1 MPALDTYPPRV
12 HTLLV
17 FAHPAIERA
26 RANWAMAMAA
36 RQVEGVTFH
45 DLYEVYPDFAVDVPQ
60 EQQKLIDHDVVLL
73 QFPLSWFSGPALLKE
88 WLDLVWLHGFAYGDG
103 FKLQGKTLVCAVS
116 AGDNANAYKASGAH
130 RYTLEEFLRPLQQAA
145 ELCRMR
151 WEPPFSLHCAGY
163 LDAAQLVSEGER
175 YKAHLREVADRAAQT
190 PAGAT

>member
-1 MPALDTYPPRV
+1 MADLAPASPQAR
-12 HTLLV
+12 TLLV

-26 RANWAMAMAA
+26 RANWAMAMAG

-60 EQQKLIDHDVVLL
+60 EQQRLIDHDVIVL

-103 FKLQGKTLVCAVS
+103 FKLEGKTFVCAVS
-116 AGDNANAYKASGAH
+116 AGDSAHAYKASGAN
-130 RYTLEEFLRPLQQAA
+130 RYTLDEFLRPLQQTA

-151 WEPPFSLHCAGY
+151 WEPPFSLHCSGY
-163 LDAAQLVSEGER
+163 LDAAALKREGER
-175 YKAHLREVADRAAQT
+175 YQGHLRDVAARASQAL
-190 PAGAT
+190 AGVA